1 AGVCVVLDGRNPS
14 DRPTARPSDEI
25 LRLRVLE
32 EGVLG
37 GREQRA
43 HVHSQLWDPEG
54 VAAVMVVG
62 KGDEALEIAPVGDGR
77 DLHCAQMTP
86 SSLPSRAKTSR
97 AGSICWAAS
106 TPAVLAGGSAAVKIR
121 GRELCFR

>member
-1 AGVCVVLDGRNPS
+1 MAAIRPTVRPP
-14 DRPTARPSDEI
+14 DRPTKYCASACW
-25 LRLRVLE
+25 

-97 AGSICWAAS
+97 AWSICWAVWVAIRLVRNRQWDGG
-106 TPAVLAGGSAAVKIR
+106 TAGGTT
-121 GRELCFR
+121 GF